1 MVDLGEVAGRDE
13 DESGTLGSVVDG
25 LLAHG
30 GKPALVA
37 VRDEGVEIWTYG
49 ELAGRV
55 LGLGRGLRGAG
66 VNRGDHVAL
75 LAANSVEWVAACLG
89 AEPIFEDSDV
99 QISPTGRR
107 TVWRR
112 GSSSRGSTSDR
123 K

>member
-1 MVDLGEVAGRDE
+1 MIDRREVAGRE
-13 DESGTLGSVVDG
+13 ESGTLRSVVDG

-75 LAANSVEWVAACLG
+75 LAANSVEWVAACLAVISAGGGGG
-89 AEPIFEDSDV
+89 ALGGPL
-99 QISPTGRR
+99 
-107 TVWRR
+107 R
-112 GSSSRGSTSDR
+112 GGGPPHTLQE
-123 K
+123 